1 MTAGQA
7 GTSLEEFKA
16 RLPLVEIVSRHVRL
30 QRRGREFW
38 GCCPFHQEK
47 SPSFHVV
54 EDRGFYH
61 CFGCG
66 QHGNAIDFIMALEG
80 LAFGEAIQRLSDLTG
95 VPAPRRAGGGAPPVD
110 HRLLAAN
117 DAAARWFASRLET
130 AEGGKARAY
139 LTRRGVSAELATQ
152 FGLGYAPLDRTALKQ
167 ALIAE
172 GYTDAQ
178 LVEVGLLVRPEDGGP
193 SFARLRDRVTFPIHD
208 QRGRIV
214 GFGGR
219 ALGEAKAK
227 YLNTPETVLFRKGE
241 LLYNLSKARQAARA
255 EGTAIVAE
263 GYMDVIA
270 LARAGFAYAVAPLGT
285 AITETQIGLL
295 WRLADEPI
303 VCLDGDEAGL
313 RAAHRLVERALPLL
327 QPGRSLRF
335 AVLPAGEDPD
345 SLLRR
350 GGRDSLALCLSEA
363 RHYLEFLWNRETLG
377 LNWSS
382 PERRAGLDRR
392 FRELAAQ
399 IADRDVKRRFLDAI
413 FQRMRRAQGNGP
425 RRGGGRQS
433 LLERRH
439 DASVGPSALGDRL
452 AQPESVVERE
462 LLGPILAFPELLD
475 DLEEELAALVF
486 VNAELEVMR
495 ERIVAWY
502 CDHGNLDPRG
512 LSDHLSQIGFAGLV
526 EQLSAGGILSWYR
539 RTGLSVRE
547 VREGWRARVAQHRR
561 LADRRALR
569 EAVADAIVA
578 KREREVNAHRLAV
591 DRLMNRRDP
600 TDAPPDAGR
609 LDDA

>member
-38 GCCPFHQEK
+38 GCCPFHHEK
-47 SPSFHVV
+47 TPSFHVV
-54 EDRGFYH
+54 ADRGFYH

-66 QHGNAIDFIMALEG
+66 QHGNAIDFIIALEG
-80 LAFGEAIQRLSDLTG
+80 LPFGEAIQRLSDLTG
-95 VPAPRRAGGGAPPVD
+95 VPAPRRVGGGTPPVD
-110 HRLLAAN
+110 QGLLSAN
-117 DAAARWFASRLET
+117 DAAARWFAGRLET
-130 AEGGKARAY
+130 AEGEAARAY
-139 LTRRGVSAELATQ
+139 LTGRGVSAELTAQ
-152 FGLGYAPLDRTALKQ
+152 FGLGYAPADRIALKR
-167 ALIAE
+167 ALMAE
-172 GYTDAQ
+172 GYSDDQ
-178 LVEVGLLVRPEDGGP
+178 LVEAGLLVRPEDGGA
-193 SFARLRDRVTFPIHD
+193 SFARFRERIIFPIHD

-219 ALGEAKAK
+219 ALGEARAK

-241 LLYNLSKARQAARA
+241 LLYNLSRARPTARA

-270 LARAGFAYAVAPLGT
+270 LARAGFANAVAPLGT
-285 AITETQIGLL
+285 AITEAQLDLI
-295 WRLADEPI
+295 WRLADEPV

-335 AVLPAGEDPD
+335 ALLPPGEDPD
-345 SLLRR
+345 SLLRH
-350 GGRDSLALCLSEA
+350 GGRDSLALRLREA
-363 RHYLEFLWNRETLG
+363 QHYLEFLWNRETLG

-382 PERRAGLDRR
+382 PERRAALDRR

-399 IADRDVKRRFLDAI
+399 IADRDMRRRFLDAI
-413 FQRMRRAQGNGP
+413 FQRTRTGQGGGSR
-425 RRGGGRQS
+425 RRGARES

-439 DASVGPSALGDRL
+439 EGSVGANALGARL
-452 AQPESVVERE
+452 TKPESLVERE
-462 LLGPILAFPELLD
+462 LLAPILAFPELLD
-475 DLEEELAALVF
+475 EIEEELAALIF
-486 VNAELEVMR
+486 LDPELEVMR

-526 EQLSAGGILSWYR
+526 EQLSTGGALSWYR
-539 RTGLSVRE
+539 RTDLSVGE

-569 EAVADAIVA
+569 EDWADAIVA
-578 KREREVNAHRLAV
+578 EREREVNAHRLAV
-591 DRLMNRRDP
+591 DRLMNR
-600 TDAPPDAGR
+600 TDRPDAR
-609 LDDA
+609 LDADEA